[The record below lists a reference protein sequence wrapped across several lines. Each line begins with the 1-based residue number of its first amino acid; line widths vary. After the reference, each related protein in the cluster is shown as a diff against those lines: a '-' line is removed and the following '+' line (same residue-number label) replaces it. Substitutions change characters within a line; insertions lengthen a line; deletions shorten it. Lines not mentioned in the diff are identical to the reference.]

1 MQLTTAT
8 TTVTLRLK
16 GVVADKQISITN
28 SRGRV
33 QTARLGASRRWNL
46 PNVELIKG
54 IRKPEGRNGIG
65 ASIRAMG
72 LGARPLYHWSGM
84 VAGFARTMAS
94 GSPGDAMGNRVLR
107 HGSD

>member
-54 IRKPEGRNGIG
+54 IQKPEGQY
-65 ASIRAMG
+65 G
-72 LGARPLYHWSGM
+72 LEQA
-84 VAGFARTMAS
+84 
-94 GSPGDAMGNRVLR
+94 
-107 HGSD
+107 